1 MDGHNNL
8 NISYH
13 PLSDIKHDEVKE
25 PQLLKRQSIRI
36 LTYNIFIRP
45 PLIKNNED
53 DWKDERLNDFIK
65 EMHNYDIICLQEMFS
80 SFSFRKMKL
89 ISEAVKLGFFYY
101 VESDSPS
108 VTSMCLVDGGLI
120 ILSRFPIVNYCYS
133 NYSGGVMVDQF
144 VDKGVLYAQIRVKD
158 SILHLFNTHLQ
169 ASYTYS
175 DDYEWVYFI
184 NLGCVLCL

>member
-1 MDGHNNL
+1 MDSHNNL
-8 NISYH
+8 KLSYH
-13 PLSDIKHDEVKE
+13 PLCEIKHDEVKD
-25 PQLLKRQSIRI
+25 PHLVKRDSIRV

-53 DWKDERLNDFIK
+53 DWKDERLDDFIK
-65 EMHNYDIICLQEMFS
+65 EMHNFDIICLQEMFS

-89 ISEAVKLGFFYY
+89 ISEAVKLGFFFY

-108 VTSMCLVDGGLI
+108 ITSMCLVDGGLI
-120 ILSRFPIVNYCYS
+120 ILSRFPIVNYSYTG
-133 NYSGGVMVDQF
+133 YSGGVMVDKF

-169 ASYTYS
+169 ASYVFA
-175 DDYEWVYFI
+175 DNEEWVIFI
-184 NLGCVLCL
+184 N